1 MSKSFDEQ
9 VEELS
14 RDWEQNER
22 WKGVQR
28 DYSAEEVINL
38 RGSMQ
43 VEHSLARHG
52 AEKLWEKLLGFQ
64 KSESVALPLQYET
77 EHHHSFYQQ

>member
-43 VEHSLARHG
+43 VEYSLARNALG
-52 AEKLWEKLLGFQ
+52 KAECKCLHPCYGCTYWRPGYPNGQ
-64 KSESVALPLQYET
+64 GRA
-77 EHHHSFYQQ
+77 

>member
-14 RDWEQNER
+14 QDWEQNER
-22 WKGVQR
+22 WKGVKR

-43 VEHSLARHG
+43 VLSLIHI
-52 AEKLWEKLLGFQ
+52 
-64 KSESVALPLQYET
+64 
-77 EHHHSFYQQ
+77 